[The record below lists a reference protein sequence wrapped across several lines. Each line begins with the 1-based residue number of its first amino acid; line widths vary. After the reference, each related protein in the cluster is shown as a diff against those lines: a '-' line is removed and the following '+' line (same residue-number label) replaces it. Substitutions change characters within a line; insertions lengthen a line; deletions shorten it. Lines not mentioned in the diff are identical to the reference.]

1 MANNETMNP
10 DLLLKYLDNE
20 ASDQEMREVLAWL
33 EADPANR
40 LELDRLD
47 RAIAASIIHGPLPGE
62 QSAATLAPA
71 PEKAGRR
78 ITLRR
83 IVRYTAELAAVLL
96 VGVVLSWTLT
106 RNRLDEWSQRTT
118 SIEVPPGQYLSMRLE
133 DGTNVWL
140 SAGTRFEYP
149 LVFAGRE
156 RRVKISG
163 EAMFDVEHD
172 ADHPFV
178 VETFACDVEVLGTK
192 FDVEAEPDEGIFST
206 ALLRGSVKVSNK
218 LTAGEEFILQPNDEI
233 RLVGNR
239 LQLDRIDN
247 PDEYLWTE
255 GLISIKGQTFEE
267 LMHKFEKYFGVRILI
282 ERRNIPTVDYNYGKI
297 RISDGIDTALR
308 MLQRSARFSYVR
320 DPEDNTIR
328 IR

>member
-1 MANNETMNP
+1 MI
-10 DLLLKYLDNE
+10 L
-20 ASDQEMREVLAWL
+20 
-33 EADPANR
+33 
-40 LELDRLD
+40 
-47 RAIAASIIHGPLPGE
+47 
-62 QSAATLAPA
+62 PA